1 MVLVNYKQGE
11 EGHSIKVIPEK
22 LFKNVCKDRNLLISK
37 QVVCLLLKLFSTII
51 LTSFVWPII
60 SREAV
65 MAKISPVG
73 ELSIV
78 ISFFAV
84 AYPHINNYFN
94 GEKLNVSEEDVNNF
108 VKDYIEEVRGSG

>member
-1 MVLVNYKQGE
+1 
-11 EGHSIKVIPEK
+11 
-22 LFKNVCKDRNLLISK
+22 
-37 QVVCLLLKLFSTII
+37 
-51 LTSFVWPII
+51 
-60 SREAV
+60 

-84 AYPHINNYFN
+84 AYPLINNYIN